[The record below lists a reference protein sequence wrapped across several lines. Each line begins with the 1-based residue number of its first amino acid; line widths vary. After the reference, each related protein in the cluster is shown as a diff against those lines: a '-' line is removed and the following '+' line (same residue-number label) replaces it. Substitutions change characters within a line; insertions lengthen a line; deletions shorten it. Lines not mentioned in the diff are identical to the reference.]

1 VDLEELLSAVELVD
15 AYLDSHRSPEYIDQ
29 PLANDWARVTKV
41 CEEAGEV
48 WAALSRRTGENY
60 RKGVCGTEEELL
72 GELADCV
79 SAAMLGIQH
88 RTKDIWRTWAV
99 VSAAFAKAA
108 QRVAEHGEPATGM
121 GYLSFP
127 AEVRS
132 ALEAPLVPSGTSAD
146 PTPDCGG
153 PRHPPGPG
161 ELWYCTNCEEFHEP
175 KKGDPHA

>member
-1 VDLEELLSAVELVD
+1 VADRMDLDELLATVELID
-15 AYLDSHRSPEYIDQ
+15 AFLDSHRSPEYIDQ

-48 WAALSRRTGENY
+48 WVALSRRTGENY

-108 QRVAEHGEPATGM
+108 QRVAEHGEPATGT
-121 GYLSFP
+121 GYLT
-127 AEVRS
+127 
-132 ALEAPLVPSGTSAD
+132 PSGTAMD

-153 PRHPPGPG
+153 PRYPPGPG
-161 ELWYCTNCEEFHEP
+161 DLWYCTDHNEFHKP
-175 KKGDPHA
+175 KEGGSDA